1 MHFLVVQVDAF
12 VQLFLVLVL
21 VLVLVPVV
29 VVVVLLMLLLVRM
42 RLQKLQM
49 CRVLYWIVCVSLCPC
64 L

>member
-1 MHFLVVQVDAF
+1 MHFFVVQVDPF
-12 VQLFLVLVL
+12 VQLLL

-29 VVVVLLMLLLVRM
+29 VVVVLLLLLLLVRM
-42 RLQKLQM
+42 RLQKLQL

>member
-1 MHFLVVQVDAF
+1 MHFLVVQVDPF
-12 VQLFLVLVL
+12 VQLLLVL

-29 VVVVLLMLLLVRM
+29 MVVVLLMFLLVRM